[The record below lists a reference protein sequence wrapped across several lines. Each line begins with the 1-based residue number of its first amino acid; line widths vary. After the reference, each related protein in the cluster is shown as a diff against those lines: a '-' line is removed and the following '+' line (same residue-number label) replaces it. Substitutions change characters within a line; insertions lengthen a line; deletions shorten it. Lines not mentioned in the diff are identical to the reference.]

1 MKEQIL
7 YRSLKIIEEIYD
19 ESQYGVDDLYRI
31 KDIVH
36 SLDDNHWASKQWLV
50 DTLTP
55 IHKKMFGENGNSK
68 MYLAGGWYGLLA
80 HLLRERFSN
89 NHIVCGDI
97 DPMTEHYG
105 YKLFYDRDIQFK
117 VENCLDSKDLDADV
131 IINTSCE
138 HIDPEDLKNFILK
151 KPKESIMVLQ
161 SNNYYELDS
170 HINCY
175 PDIEEFKSFVMPL
188 LSKNWIIFEGS
199 LDYGGFNRFMI
210 IGQ

>member
-19 ESQYGVDDLYRI
+19 ESQYGIDDLYRI

-36 SLDDNHWASKQWLV
+36 SLDDNHWNSKQWLV

-55 IHKKMFGENGNSK
+55 IHKKLFPNNCK
-68 MYLAGGWYGLLA
+68 MYIAGGWYGLLG
-80 HLLRERFSN
+80 HLLRDRFSD

-105 YKLFYDRDIQFK
+105 HKLFYDRDIEFK
-117 VENCLDSKDLDADV
+117 IENCLQSKDLDANI

-138 HIDPEDLKNFILK
+138 HMDKDDLADFIQMKN
-151 KPKESIMVLQ
+151 KESLIILQ
-161 SNNYYELDS
+161 TNDYYELDS
-170 HINCY
+170 HINCSNTL
-175 PDIEEFKSFVMPL
+175 EEFCEFVEPL
-188 LSKNWIIFEGS
+188 LSKKWIVSKAS
-199 LDYGGFNRFMI
+199 LDLGDFSRYMV

>member
-36 SLDDNHWASKQWLV
+36 SLDDNHWNSKQWRV

-55 IHKKMFGENGNSK
+55 IHKKLFPYNCK
-68 MYLAGGWYGLLA
+68 MYIAGGWYGLLG
-80 HLLRERFSN
+80 HLLRDRFSD

-105 YKLFYDRDIQFK
+105 HKLFYDRDIEFK
-117 VENCLDSKDLDADV
+117 IENCLQSKDLDANI

-138 HIDPEDLKNFILK
+138 HIDKDDLADFIQMKNK
-151 KPKESIMVLQ
+151 
-161 SNNYYELDS
+161 
-170 HINCY
+170 
-175 PDIEEFKSFVMPL
+175 
-188 LSKNWIIFEGS
+188 
-199 LDYGGFNRFMI
+199 
-210 IGQ
+210 

>member
-36 SLDDNHWASKQWLV
+36 SLDDNHWNSKQWVV

-55 IHKKMFGENGNSK
+55 IHKKLFPDNCK
-68 MYLAGGWYGLLA
+68 MYIAGGWYGLLG
-80 HLLRERFSN
+80 HLLRDRFVN

-105 YKLFYDRDIQFK
+105 HKLFYDRDIEFK
-117 VENCLDSKDLDADV
+117 VENCINSKDLDADI

-138 HIDPEDLKNFILK
+138 HMDPEDLETKSK
-151 KPKESIMVLQ
+151 KIKTDIRKAKTLI
-161 SNNYYELDS
+161 EL
-170 HINCY
+170 
-175 PDIEEFKSFVMPL
+175 FKL
-188 LSKNWIIFEGS
+188 I
-199 LDYGGFNRFMI
+199 
-210 IGQ
+210 